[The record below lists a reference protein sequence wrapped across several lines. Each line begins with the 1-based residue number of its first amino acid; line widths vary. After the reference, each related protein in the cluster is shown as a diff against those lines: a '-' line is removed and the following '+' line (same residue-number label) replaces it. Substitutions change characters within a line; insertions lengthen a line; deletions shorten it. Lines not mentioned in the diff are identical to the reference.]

1 MEDVS
6 PKALIFAVSLFVTM
20 VVVSLVV
27 VTFGKIKEIYAMT
40 KNTDNSIHASFE
52 NIYQTYDGKELNGMG
67 VLNTV
72 KKFEEEND
80 VVSEVRYPAYASIR
94 NRANSSGKREVVV
107 LKEYFEGRKTIG
119 GHTFKYETMYTAKVK
134 EIDGKTIIEFNQ

>member
-6 PKALIFAVSLFVTM
+6 PKVLIFAVSLFVTM

-27 VTFGKIKEIYAMT
+27 ITFGKIKEIYSMT

-52 NIYQTYDGKELNGMG
+52 NVYQTYDGKKLNGMG

-80 VVSEVRYPAYASIR
+80 LVSEVRYPGYTGVR
-94 NRANSSGKREVVV
+94 TTANSTGKREVVV
-107 LKEYFEGRKTIG
+107 LKECFEKRLTKG
-119 GHTFKYETMYTAKVK
+119 GHTFKYETKYTAQVK
-134 EIDGKTIIEFNQ
+134 EIDGKTIIEFKN